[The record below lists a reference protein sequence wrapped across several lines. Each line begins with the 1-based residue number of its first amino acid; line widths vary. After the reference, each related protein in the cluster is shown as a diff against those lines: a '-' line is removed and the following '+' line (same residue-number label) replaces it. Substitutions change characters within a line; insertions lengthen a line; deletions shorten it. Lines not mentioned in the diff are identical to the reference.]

1 MKITNFAIILVFL
14 LGVFAVNPANAQK
27 KAAKDGKVEMT
38 IGFHCANGKVKIEKM
53 LSELDGVKSYT
64 VNLETKKVE
73 VVFDAKATNKEKI
86 EEAFLNMGYSVDGK
100 ASKSEHKCDGHGE
113 EGHDHDHD
121 K

>member
-38 IGFHCANGKVKIEKM
+38 VGFHCAGGKAKIEKM
-53 LSELDGVKSYT
+53 LSGLEGVKSYT

-73 VVFDAKATNKEKI
+73 VVFDAKATKKEKI
-86 EEAFLNMGYSVDGK
+86 EEALMNLGYSVDGK
-100 ASKSEHKCDGHGE
+100 ASKTEHKCDGHGE
-113 EGHDHDHD
+113 ESDDQNHD